1 MNCSLPDSSV
11 HGILQARILEWA
23 AVFSTQGLS
32 QSLPLCRCLYH
43 LSHQGSQKEPAC
55 QYRRC
60 ETRVGKIPWR
70 RERQPTPVFL
80 PGASHGQRSLA
91 GYSPQ
96 GGKQHVSTHAPCLL
110 MPGALW
116 LAAGSSS
123 LTVFLAVRTSS
134 APSPTGRST
143 EMRREEITWTRWR
156 EGI

>member
-1 MNCSLPDSSV
+1 MSSEHQCTLQPLSASARGCFTNYRAPWWLSGKESACSAGKPGFDPWV
-11 HGILQARILEWA
+11 R
-23 AVFSTQGLS
+23 
-32 QSLPLCRCLYH
+32 
-43 LSHQGSQKEPAC
+43 
-55 QYRRC
+55 
-60 ETRVGKIPWR
+60 KIPWR

-116 LAAGSSS
+116 LAAGSSP